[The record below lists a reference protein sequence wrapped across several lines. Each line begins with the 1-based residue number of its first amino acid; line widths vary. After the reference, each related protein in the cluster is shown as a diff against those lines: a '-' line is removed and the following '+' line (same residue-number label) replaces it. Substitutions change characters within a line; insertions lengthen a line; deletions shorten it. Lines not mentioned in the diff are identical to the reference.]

1 MAKIAVYPGSF
12 DPVTNGHLD
21 IVRRALKLFD
31 RVIVAVLDNP
41 LKKGVFTVAE
51 RKAMLAAS
59 LKGDKHAE
67 VDAFSGLLV
76 DYMRKR
82 GARTV
87 IRGLRVVSDLDYE
100 FQMASMNSRLFPA
113 GETVFLMP
121 DERYTYLSSSIVR
134 EVARMGGDVGGL
146 VPVPVVRALASKFS
160 HPLAS

>member
-1 MAKIAVYPGSF
+1 MAKLAVYPGSF

-31 RVIVAVLDNP
+31 RVIVGVLDNP
-41 LKKGVFTVAE
+41 LKKSVFTVEE
-51 RKAMLAAS
+51 RTALLGAS
-59 LKGDKHAE
+59 LKGERRAE

-76 DYMRKR
+76 DYMRRR

-100 FQMASMNSRLFPA
+100 FQMASMNSRLYPA

-134 EVARMGGDVGGL
+134 EVARMGGDVSGL
-146 VPVPVVRALASKFS
+146 VPRPVARALAKKFD
-160 HPLAS
+160 HPLA